1 METLMFKTSIA
12 TLRLSFISKSK
23 SHNLSI
29 VRVGIS
35 RKTTMSRIPL
45 FKKQRKVLSRAAR
58 DFGISLVSV
67 QVQKMIKI
75 MGLFVHLQSTLRV
88 QWIISTTRPRIHGRP
103 ILG

>member
-1 METLMFKTSIA
+1 MFNTSIA
-12 TLRLSFISKSK
+12 TLRLSFINKSK
-23 SHNLSI
+23 SHTLSI

-45 FKKQRKVLSRAAR
+45 FKRKVLSRAAR
-58 DFGISLVSV
+58 DFGISLDLV